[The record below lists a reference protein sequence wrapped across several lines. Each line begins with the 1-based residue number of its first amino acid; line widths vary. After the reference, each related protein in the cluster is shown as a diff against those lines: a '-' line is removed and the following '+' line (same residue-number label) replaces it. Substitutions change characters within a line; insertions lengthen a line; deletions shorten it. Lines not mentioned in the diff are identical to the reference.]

1 MHIARPRRQ
10 MSRLEDVLSTIA
22 VLMVALIVFS
32 VCAYVRG
39 VADGGSARLRGSCDV
54 EHINQLKPG
63 WYVELSR

>member
-1 MHIARPRRQ
+1 
-10 MSRLEDVLSTIA
+10 MSRLEDALSTAAI
-22 VLMVALIVFS
+22 LLIALIVFS

-39 VADGGSARLRGSCDV
+39 VADGSAKRLRGSCDV